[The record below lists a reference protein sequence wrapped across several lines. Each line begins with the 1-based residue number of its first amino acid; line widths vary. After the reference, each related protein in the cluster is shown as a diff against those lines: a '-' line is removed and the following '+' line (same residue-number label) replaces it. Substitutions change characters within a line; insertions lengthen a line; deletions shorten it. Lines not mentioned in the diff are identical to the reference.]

1 MFLAFEFSTV
11 FIYFQYLSIPF
22 NIIEFRTPSPASVR
36 VCSSCCQA
44 GPAELEA
51 EDLDE
56 TLADARVLRWGEAA
70 VEQVDKY
77 QRLSKLLSLNGCRAH
92 KVTICHHMSAYVT
105 ASLR

>member
-56 TLADARVLRWGEAA
+56 TLADARVLRLSDGARL
-70 VEQVDKY
+70 QSNKLTSIKDY
-77 QRLSKLLSLNGCRAH
+77 QSC
-92 KVTICHHMSAYVT
+92 
-105 ASLR
+105 